1 MSQDRITEGSL
12 SETDLEAL
20 FAAARDAE
28 PAPLGAGL
36 QARLLD
42 AALTAQPRRAA
53 RPGWIARFGAM
64 LADIGGAPGL
74 AGVGAAGLAGVWI
87 GFSGPGVTGDL
98 VNRFWQGAATVS
110 PAVSALVDADLL
122 TSDSG
127 DLLSFITGEIE

>member
-1 MSQDRITEGSL
+1 MSQDRITDGSIP
-12 SETDLEAL
+12 EADLEAL
-20 FAAARDAE
+20 FAAARDAG
-28 PAPLGAGL
+28 PAPLEARF
-36 QARLLD
+36 QARLLE
-42 AALTAQPRRAA
+42 AALGAQPRPAA
-53 RPGWIARFGAM
+53 RPGWLARFGAM

-110 PAVSALVDADLL
+110 PTVSALVDADLL
-122 TSDSG
+122 TGDSG